1 VHIALCND
9 QYGRWGVEQLAR
21 SCFLFLQASKPLDL
35 RSWPGYTPKRGQL
48 DNAFPAERLVVYTF
62 TLQLPQTCSQLAVR
76 SRLLGLHQQQQSG
89 AGHGQKGGVWVGRLR
104 KRGGQ
109 QEEDEQMQQEDAE
122 EGLGDMGFRVFPGA

>member
-62 TLQLPQTCSQLAVR
+62 ALQLPQTCSQLAVR
-76 SRLLGLHQQQQSG
+76 SRLLGLHLQQST
-89 AGHGQKGGVWVGRLR
+89 AGQGQKAGAWVGRLR

-109 QEEDEQMQQEDAE
+109 QEEDEQLQQEDAE